1 MNVDEWAPGSPW
13 VQLEDAW
20 KLLIDYRFLP
30 AGVTV
35 GSGLRDGAA
44 NRRDA
49 ERTLV
54 NLIFIAVPKNASLKM
69 FEI

>member
-1 MNVDEWAPGSPW
+1 MDEWAPLWAPGSPW

-20 KLLIDYRFLP
+20 NLLIDYRFLP
-30 AGVTV
+30 AGM

-44 NRRDA
+44 SMRDA
-49 ERTLV
+49 ERTLM
-54 NLIFIAVPKNASLKM
+54 NLIFVAVPKNASLEM